1 MSVDSPLPTGAS
13 HPPANPSRSGA
24 ARRTVLLVEDEE
36 VIRAFVQTVLEQA
49 GYSVVPAADGRAGGE
64 LFAATPDQFDL
75 LLTDVLMP
83 HATGLELVARV
94 RQVRPQI
101 PVVFMSA
108 FTGGPPLAS
117 DSLPPEEQL
126 IEKPFTGASLL
137 TVFSAALVSGHSDE
151 TISDS

>member
-13 HPPANPSRSGA
+13 HPPENPSRSGA

-49 GYSVVPAADGRAGGE
+49 GYSVVPAADGRVAGE
-64 LFAATPDQFDL
+64 LFAAAPDQFDL

-108 FTGGPPLAS
+108 FTGGAPLAS

-126 IEKPFTGASLL
+126 IEKPFTVASLL
-137 TVFSAALVSGHSDE
+137 KVVSAALVSGHSDE

>member
-13 HPPANPSRSGA
+13 HPPENPSRSGA

-64 LFAATPDQFDL
+64 LFVATPDQFDL

-108 FTGGPPLAS
+108 FTGGAPLTS

-126 IEKPFTGASLL
+126 IEKPFTAASLL
-137 TVFSAALVSGHSDE
+137 KVVSAALVSGHSDE